1 MSAHTQSQKIKY
13 LSAYNAGK
21 ADMSFDVWYD
31 HMLPELPNVEP
42 DESKVKDGLVQAIN
56 LLKKKGVY
64 VPQLQALIDDK
75 I

>member
-21 ADMSFDVWYD
+21 ADMSFDEWYAT
-31 HMLPELPNVEP
+31 MLPGLPNVEP